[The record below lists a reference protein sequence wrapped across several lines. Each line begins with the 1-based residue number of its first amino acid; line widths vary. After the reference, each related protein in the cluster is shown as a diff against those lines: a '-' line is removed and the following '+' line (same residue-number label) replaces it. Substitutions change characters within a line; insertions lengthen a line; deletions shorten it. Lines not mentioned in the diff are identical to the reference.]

1 MAASPF
7 NIVDMILKLNKKE
20 PLTAKE
26 MSSVMEQ
33 IVTGGASDS
42 QIEEFLLA
50 LRNKGETV
58 EEITAAAKMMRKHAL
73 RLPRE
78 VPDLLD
84 TCGTGGDEQRT
95 LNVSTLS
102 ALVACAA
109 GAKVAKHGNRS
120 VSGVCGSADLLEML
134 GVKIDLAPERTLQG
148 IELTGFGFFF
158 APNFHPATRYAMPAR
173 KKIKGKTLFN
183 LLGPLAN
190 PANASRQLVGVYED
204 RLVPIFAEVL
214 LKLGV
219 RRALVAHG
227 EDGLDEISIS
237 AATQVAEIKDGK
249 VLEYRVMPEDFN
261 MKQESLESLRVGSK
275 EESRDTALKVLQGDS
290 GAASKIVCLNAAA
303 ALYVAD
309 IAKSVKEGILMAMD
323 VLESGRAAKK
333 LKQIALFSQK
343 SGAP

>member
-1 MAASPF
+1 MPASPF
-7 NIVDMILKLNKKE
+7 AIVDITLKLNKKE
-20 PLTAKE
+20 ALTSKE
-26 MSSVMEQ
+26 MNAVMEQ
-33 IVTGGASDS
+33 IVTGSASDS

-50 LRNKGETV
+50 LRAKGETP
-58 EEITAAAKMMRKHAL
+58 EEIASAAKTMRKHAV
-73 RLPRE
+73 RLSSE

-84 TCGTGGDEQRT
+84 TCGTGGDNHRT
-95 LNVSTLS
+95 LNISTLS

-134 GVKIDLAPERTLQG
+134 GVKIELTPEKVLQS
-148 IELTGFGFFF
+148 IEKTGFGFFF

-190 PANASRQLVGVYED
+190 PANASRQLLGVYD
-204 RLVPIFAEVL
+204 KRLVPVFAEVL
-214 LKLGV
+214 LKLGAS
-219 RRALVAHG
+219 RALVVHG
-227 EDGLDEISIS
+227 EDGLDEISLS

-249 VLEYRVMPEDFN
+249 IREYRVMPEDFN

-275 EESRDTALKVLQGDS
+275 EESRDVALKVLAGDS
-290 GAASKIVCLNAAA
+290 NAASKIVCLNAAA

-309 IAKSVKEGILMAMD
+309 KVRSIKEGILMSMD
-323 VLESGRAAKK
+323 ALENGLAEKK
-333 LKQIALFSQK
+333 LKQISQFSQK
-343 SGAP
+343 A